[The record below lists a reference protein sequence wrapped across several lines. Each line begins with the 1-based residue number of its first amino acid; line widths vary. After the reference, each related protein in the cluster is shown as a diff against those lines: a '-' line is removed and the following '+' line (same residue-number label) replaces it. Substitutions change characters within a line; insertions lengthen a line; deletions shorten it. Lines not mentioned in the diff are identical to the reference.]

1 MSGHIVR
8 TEGICGGKPRIR
20 GRRVRVQDIAYYSE
34 RCGWTPDR
42 IATELELTLG
52 QVHAALSYYFDN
64 IDEIRQDMRRSTEL
78 REHLASTTPSRVL
91 HRLKGCSPPDSA

>member
-20 GRRVRVQDIAYYSE
+20 DHRVRVQDIAYYSE

-64 IDEIRQDMRRSTEL
+64 IDEIRRDIRKGRDL
-78 REHLASTTPSRVL
+78 REQLARQASSKVL
-91 HRLKGCSPPDSA
+91 APPP

>member
-20 GRRVRVQDIAYYSE
+20 NHRIRVQDIAYYSE
-34 RCGWTPDR
+34 RCGWTPGR
-42 IATELELTLG
+42 IATELDLTLG

-64 IDEIRQDMRRSTEL
+64 IDEIRQDMRRSAEL
-78 REHLASTTPSRVL
+78 VERLASTMPSRV
-91 HRLKGCSPPDSA
+91 